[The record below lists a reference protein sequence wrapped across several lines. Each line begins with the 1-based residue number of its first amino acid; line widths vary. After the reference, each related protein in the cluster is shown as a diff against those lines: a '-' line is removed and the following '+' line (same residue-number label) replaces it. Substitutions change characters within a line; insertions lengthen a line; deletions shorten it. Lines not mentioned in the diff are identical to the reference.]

1 MKGIAIGKYIF
12 VTGYI
17 LGTKSSQEG
26 TILSLGNIKGT
37 TMSESEKCP
46 DCGRINEVLKRVGD
60 RWSVLVIISLSEY
73 GTLRFNALKRNLGIS
88 QRMLSRTLRELER
101 DGLVNRT
108 YYPMI
113 PPKVEYNLTPMG
125 DSFHEPVNVLGRW
138 ALENLTNIDTARE
151 NYDTAPERQTAIKAT
166 G

>member
-1 MKGIAIGKYIF
+1 
-12 VTGYI
+12 
-17 LGTKSSQEG
+17 
-26 TILSLGNIKGT
+26 
-37 TMSESEKCP
+37 MSDSEKCP

-108 YYPMI
+108 YYPTI

-125 DSFHEPVNVLGRW
+125 DSFREPVNALGCW
-138 ALENLTNIDTARE
+138 ALENLTNIDIARE
-151 NYDTAPERQTAIKAT
+151 NFDAASDKQTMKKVAV
-166 G
+166 